1 MTVYIDIVMLENF
14 LINFFL
20 LYLTL
25 QTLKDTIIYKRIILA
40 SFLGAIYT
48 LFVFIPGLDILTSL
62 PLKLLF
68 SLLMITIISERREL
82 KTIIKRYITFL
93 VITFAF
99 CGTCFMFALVE
110 NQYNI
115 SESFII
121 NDYST
126 KSIIFSLIISY
137 ILVSGVMNYFKN
149 RAIINNFIYDLDV
162 CIDSEVVNIKAFLDT
177 GNGLVEPATALPV
190 IIAEREKFR
199 GVNIKEKDQF
209 RIPYKVVD
217 GNSGYMKGIKI
228 DNIKLCNVNGETMTR
243 DAILCFCDNKLSK
256 EGEYEALLSRGII

>member
-1 MTVYIDIVMLENF
+1 MTVYIDIVILENF

-25 QTLKDTIIYKRIILA
+25 QILKDTIIYKRVILSA
-40 SFLGAIYT
+40 FLGAIYT
-48 LFVFIPGLDILTSL
+48 LFVFVPGLNILTSL

-68 SLLMITIISERREL
+68 SFGMITIISERREL

-99 CGTCFMFALVE
+99 SGTCFMFALVE

-162 CIDSEVVNIKAFLDT
+162 CIDS
-177 GNGLVEPATALPV
+177 
-190 IIAEREKFR
+190 
-199 GVNIKEKDQF
+199 
-209 RIPYKVVD
+209 
-217 GNSGYMKGIKI
+217 
-228 DNIKLCNVNGETMTR
+228 
-243 DAILCFCDNKLSK
+243 
-256 EGEYEALLSRGII
+256 

>member
-1 MTVYIDIVMLENF
+1 MTVYIDIVILENF

-25 QTLKDTIIYKRIILA
+25 QTLKEKISYKRITLA
-40 SFLGAIYT
+40 AFLGALYT
-48 LFVFIPGLDILTSL
+48 IFVFIPELSILTSL
-62 PLKLLF
+62 PFKLLF
-68 SLLMITIISERREL
+68 SLGMVSIILEKREL
-82 KTIIKRYITFL
+82 KVIFKVYISFL

-110 NQYNI
+110 NRYDI
-115 SESFII
+115 TEAFII
-121 NDYST
+121 NEYST
-126 KSIIFSLIISY
+126 KAIIFSLIISY
-137 ILVSGVMNYFKN
+137 ILVSGVMNHFKN

-162 CIDSEVVNIKAFLDT
+162 CIDSEVVSIKAFLDT

-190 IIAEREKFR
+190 IIAEREKFKR
-199 GVNIKEKDQF
+199 VNIGGRDQF
-209 RIPYKVVD
+209 NIPYKVVD

-228 DNIKLCNVNGETMTR
+228 DDVKLCNINGETMTR
-243 DAILCFCDNKLSK
+243 DVILCFCDNKLSK